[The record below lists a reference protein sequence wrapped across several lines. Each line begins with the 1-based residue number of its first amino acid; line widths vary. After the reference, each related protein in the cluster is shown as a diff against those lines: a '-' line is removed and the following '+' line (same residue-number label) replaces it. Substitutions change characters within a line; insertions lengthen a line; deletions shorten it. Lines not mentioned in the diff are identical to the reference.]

1 MIRSLIKRVFGRY
14 RLQPRVYTYKQHHIA
29 REALSPL
36 ALKVCDRLHQHGFAA
51 FVVGGA
57 VRDLLLDRDPKDFDV
72 ATNATPEEVRNLFR
86 RSRIIG
92 RRFQIV
98 HVMQGQDVVE
108 VSTFRAGGND
118 AHTDASGRI
127 LHDNIFG
134 SQAEDALRRDFTANA
149 LYYNPRAE
157 EIVDY
162 QNGLADVAAH
172 KLVLI
177 GEPDQRFREDPV
189 RMLRAIR
196 LACKLDLEIDAPIWK
211 SLPRC
216 ANLLSQVPAARL
228 LDEFMKILECGSSW
242 RIVEQLS
249 ERQVLSEFMPVLAR
263 LMKNPDYAVFIRK
276 GLQATDRRIA
286 DGKSVSL
293 GYVFAA
299 ILWPRVLELWR
310 QGETTGGK
318 SWPALFSA
326 IETVLED
333 SDQRMGI
340 PRRHTAAMRE
350 IWTMQPRFEQRGG
363 QRAWRLMEHERFRAG
378 YDFLLLRAEADAEH
392 LPLAEWWTR
401 FIAADEAE
409 REDLL
414 QEAPPPAAVAT
425 SKRRR
430 RRRRPGGAAGADV
443 AE

>member
-29 REALSPL
+29 RESLSSL

-57 VRDLLLDRDPKDFDV
+57 IRDLLLDREPKDFDV
-72 ATNATPEEVRNLFR
+72 ATSATPEEVRNLFR

-108 VSTFRAGGND
+108 VSTFRAGQNE
-118 AHTDASGRI
+118 AHTDASGRV

-162 QNGLADVAAH
+162 QNGLADLTANR
-172 KLVLI
+172 LVLI
-177 GEPDQRFREDPV
+177 GEPAQRFREDPV
-189 RMLRAIR
+189 RMLRAVR
-196 LACKLDLEIDAPIWK
+196 LACKVGLDIDPAIWK
-211 SLPRC
+211 ALPSS
-216 ANLLSQVPAARL
+216 AHLLQQVPAARL
-228 LDEFMKILECGSSW
+228 LDELMKILECGASAQIM
-242 RIVEQLS
+242 RQLD
-249 ERQVLSEFMPVLAR
+249 ERKILPEFMPVLAR
-263 LMKNPDYAVFIRK
+263 LMAKEHYAIFINSA
-276 GLQATDRRIA
+276 LEATDNRIA
-286 DGKSVSL
+286 AGKSISL

-299 ILWPRVLELWR
+299 VLWPRVMELW
-310 QGETTGGK
+310 QQAEKSGEKT
-318 SWPALFSA
+318 WPALFGA

-333 SDQRMGI
+333 SDQRLGI

-363 QRAWRLMEHERFRAG
+363 LRAYRLIEQERFRAG
-378 YDFLLLRAEADAEH
+378 YDFLLLRAEADKS
-392 LPLAEWWTR
+392 LATLASWWTR
-401 FIAADEAE
+401 FITADVEERDRLINDAPAPAMAADK
-409 REDLL
+409 
-414 QEAPPPAAVAT
+414 
-425 SKRRR
+425 KRRR
-430 RRRRPGGAAGADV
+430 RRRGPRAGV
-443 AE
+443 AS